1 MAGNTIMTAKNSFQ
15 KGILMDFSP
24 ENTSA
29 DSLTSALNATFVTFN
44 GNEGSLQNDM
54 GNGRVET
61 AYLPEGYVPVGSC
74 EFGDIIYIVSYNP
87 LIDKAQIGCFPSP
100 ERNLS
105 SDESG
110 QEPITIKSD
119 EFQENK
125 YVFYIFDDIYEG
137 DGYGTYKEAT
147 KDDIDWAGIE
157 SFIEIKKEIYDNYI
171 NSTKN
176 TPITNKYGDD
186 LNYIKVLTET
196 GKLKT
201 TSIKKILYKSNLNPG
216 DQYIVYYDESGD
228 MTKIT
233 DYNTTSKK
241 LNGLPKLLNIKV
253 VSIEDNGKMTV
264 LDSNVKWYDL
274 KNNENDEPK
283 NYFKFIPNEENNA
296 EKIDLDQYRSV
307 VSSAYNTYSSKVS
320 GKLALLIELE
330 KISGFSC
337 GWEALAS
344 NREITIQY
352 CTLPVGN
359 NPNEET
365 TWYTVFTEEE
375 GKVIWFRYDIE
386 PNNTG
391 NTINWSTPR
400 IYSKQNLPHEYDIY
414 FNYSWETN
422 DKNINPKY
430 SILTQSI
437 IENEN
442 GVNVNTLT
450 NDIRN
455 EIIIPNQ
462 YDELNPTPLHTF
474 GRLYKPENSDSYYLY
489 DDYIKGYL
497 NEPFEGKVISDL
509 IKDPNFN
516 DIENNWD
523 ITYNADQFKIE
534 NGIFKT
540 NSPDRGE
547 IRQTLSLKPD
557 CWYTVSFK
565 IRGWYIDGND
575 YNVDL
580 YIRNH
585 EDLLEEVIN
594 FNEQVFVD
602 GILANNT
609 TNENFKLNTSRNKVE
624 WKIPYT
630 NEEDY
635 NNSSQE
641 WVKHSFT
648 FKTKSTVSQSYE
660 LHIQQHFPEK
670 EAYIEI
676 TKIKF
681 EEIKFEEKIKITL
694 SGNPSNSN
702 ITTIQHVLEDGK
714 YQFANETIGNETV
727 EVGKYLLNATRGET
741 TADGYKY
748 YNNDKK
754 ITSVTI
760 SDDVIN
766 NTFKTQVRKK
776 LGTFVVPGNT
786 PNINYHY
793 KVCPAMPYGMLEEYT
808 IDDVIQLDKLGTT
821 NIQVKDWRYY
831 VYSNLLTLTWGLDA
845 YTEPGKEISEIIL
858 EFYDNCGICAAYHAN
873 NYNSYNGTFTVNIPL
888 DVKNQTLNNKTWEG
902 ENFVHLGKML
912 IGNIETDD
920 LGNKIPVYTKIDN
933 QYTTYKYNKEI
944 IGYSYESHTQK
955 KGNNIYFNDD
965 SGTLYS
971 NLLYLVKIIVKVE
984 NKLSTGEYIYNNKPL
999 IFYRWLWTN
1008 NMLNDFYQKVTDFDY
1023 IQPSLNLDLN
1033 CTYNTKISDDDGLI
1047 PWETSENIDQTVNL
1061 DNNLVSSYHLQNVNN
1076 SKLPNIKV
1084 TPEIYLANNYNTFK
1098 LDVDSFHDM
1107 NVSITFANDYV
1118 DNIPEQPI
1126 IKYYDKDIPGLS
1138 QILKNDK
1145 FKNKFEV
1152 SSELTSSQYAVD
1164 ITINKKFDYYELN
1177 KYGKLV

>member
-105 SDESG
+105 SDELG
-110 QEPITIKSD
+110 QESVTIKSD
-119 EFQENK
+119 DFQENN
-125 YVFYIFDDIYEG
+125 YVFYVFDDIYEG
-137 DGYGTYKEAT
+137 DGYGTYREAT
-147 KDDIDWAGIE
+147 EDEIDEVGKE
-157 SFIEIKKEIYDNYI
+157 SFIEIKKEKYDKYI
-171 NSTKN
+171 NSEQN
-176 TPITNKYGDD
+176 TPINNGDN
-186 LNYIKVLTET
+186 LYYIKVLTET

-216 DQYIVYYDESGD
+216 DQYVVYYDESGD

-233 DYNTTSKK
+233 DYETTSKK

-274 KNNENDEPK
+274 KNNENGEPK

-344 NREITIQY
+344 NREITIEY
-352 CTLPVGN
+352 CTLPVGD
-359 NPNEET
+359 NPKTET
-365 TWYTVFTEEE
+365 TWSTVFTEEE
-375 GKVIWFRYDIE
+375 GKVTWFRYKIE
-386 PNNTG
+386 STD
-391 NTINWSTPR
+391 WSEPKE
-400 IYSKQNLPHEYDIY
+400 YSEQNLPHIYNIY

-422 DKNINPKY
+422 NKNINPKY
-430 SILTQSI
+430 SILTYSA

-450 NDIRN
+450 NDIRKK
-455 EIIIPNQ
+455 IIIPNQ

-489 DDYIKGYL
+489 DDYIKTYL
-497 NEPFEGKVISDL
+497 HGDIS
-509 IKDPNFN
+509 
-516 DIENNWD
+516 
-523 ITYNADQFKIE
+523 
-534 NGIFKT
+534 G
-540 NSPDRGE
+540 
-547 IRQTLSLKPD
+547 
-557 CWYTVSFK
+557 
-565 IRGWYIDGND
+565 
-575 YNVDL
+575 
-580 YIRNH
+580 
-585 EDLLEEVIN
+585 
-594 FNEQVFVD
+594 
-602 GILANNT
+602 
-609 TNENFKLNTSRNKVE
+609 
-624 WKIPYT
+624 
-630 NEEDY
+630 
-635 NNSSQE
+635 
-641 WVKHSFT
+641 
-648 FKTKSTVSQSYE
+648 
-660 LHIQQHFPEK
+660 
-670 EAYIEI
+670 
-676 TKIKF
+676 KIK
-681 EEIKFEEKIKITL
+681 E
-694 SGNPSNSN
+694 SGNSLNSN
-702 ITTIQHVLEDGK
+702 ITTIQHVIENGE
-714 YQFANETIGNETV
+714 YQFGDEIIAKETI
-727 EVGKYLLNATRGET
+727 EVGKYLLNATRGKITVNENENKYE
-741 TADGYKY
+741 YKY
-748 YNNDKK
+748 YNNDKE
-754 ITSVTI
+754 IIPVTI

-845 YTEPGKEISEIIL
+845 YTEPGKEISEVIL

-902 ENFVHLGKML
+902 ENFVHLGKL
-912 IGNIETDD
+912 VLDNIAKDEF
-920 LGNKIPVYTKIDN
+920 NRRVPIYTRKDGEFIR
-933 QYTTYKYNKEI
+933 YKYNNEI
-944 IGYSYESHTQK
+944 IGYSYIEHTHK
-955 KGNNIYFNDD
+955 RGNTDYHYDD
-965 SGTLYS
+965 SGLLYS

-984 NKLSTGEYIYNNKPL
+984 NKLSTGEYIYNDKPL

-1008 NMLNDFYQKVTDFDY
+1008 SLLNDFYQKVTDFDY

-1033 CTYNTKISDDDGLI
+1033 CTYNTKTSDDDGLI
-1047 PWETSENIDQTVNL
+1047 PFTTTEIKKEIINVKDSLQTSQYIQNI
-1061 DNNLVSSYHLQNVNN
+1061 NN
-1076 SKLPNIKV
+1076 SQQPNVKL
-1084 TPEIYLANNYNTFK
+1084 TPQVYLVNNYNTFK
-1098 LDVDSFHDM
+1098 LNSDYFIDM
-1107 NVSITFANDYV
+1107 NVIISLANEYIE
-1118 DNIPEQPI
+1118 NTPEQPI
-1126 IKYYDKDIPGLS
+1126 IKYYDKTIPGLT
-1138 QILKNDK
+1138 QLFEKEKN
-1145 FKNKFEV
+1145 KNKFNLSTEIN
-1152 SSELTSSQYAVD
+1152 SSQYAVD
-1164 ITINKKFDYYELN
+1164 ITLSNKNNHYKLN

>member
-74 EFGDIIYIVSYNP
+74 EFGDIIYVVSYNP

-105 SDESG
+105 SDELG
-110 QEPITIKSD
+110 QEPVIITCDKFQNVTIKYYTIPPG
-119 EFQENK
+119 EKN
-125 YVFYIFDDIYEG
+125 YVE
-137 DGYGTYKEAT
+137 
-147 KDDIDWAGIE
+147 
-157 SFIEIKKEIYDNYI
+157 
-171 NSTKN
+171 STKERYETATGIKRDYDKLPTEIEYDEN
-176 TPITNKYGDD
+176 GFPKYSAIRVITP
-186 LNYIKVLTET
+186 T
-196 GKLKT
+196 GRLKT
-201 TSIKKILYKSNLNPG
+201 GSIKEILYKSNLNPG
-216 DQYIVYYDESGD
+216 DQYIITYSENSDL
-228 MTKIT
+228 TKVT
-233 DYNTTSKK
+233 DYETTFRK
-241 LNGLPKLLNIKV
+241 LNGLPKLLNVKV

-274 KNNENDEPK
+274 KNNTGGNPK
-283 NYFKFIPNEENNA
+283 NYFKFISHGKDNSETE
-296 EKIDLDQYRSV
+296 IDLDQHRSI
-307 VSSAYNTYSSKVS
+307 VSSAYNIYSSKVS

-337 GWEALAS
+337 GWEALTS
-344 NREITIQY
+344 DREIKTQY
-352 CTLPVGN
+352 CIL
-359 NPNEET
+359 NPTDTISSDTIWYNEFKDVENIK
-365 TWYTVFTEEE
+365 EEITN
-375 GKVIWFRYDIE
+375 GIIWFRYDIE
-386 PNNTG
+386 PNNTDD
-391 NTINWSTPR
+391 TINWSTPR
-400 IYSKQNLPHEYDIY
+400 IYSEQNLPHEYDIY

-422 DKNINPKY
+422 NKNINPKY
-430 SILTQSI
+430 SILTQSV
-437 IENEN
+437 IEDEN
-442 GVNVNTLT
+442 GINVNTLT
-450 NDIRN
+450 NDIRK

-462 YDELNPTPLHTF
+462 YDELNPAPLHTF

-489 DDYIKGYL
+489 DNYIKGYL

-516 DIENNWD
+516 DIENNWN
-523 ITYNADQFKIE
+523 IIYNEGQFEIE

-547 IRQTLSLKPD
+547 IQQILSLKPD

-565 IRGWYIDGND
+565 IRGWYDNKDDEDG

-580 YIRNH
+580 YIRNP
-585 EDLLEEVIN
+585 DDTLDEVIN

-602 GILANNT
+602 GILFKG
-609 TNENFKLNTSRNKVE
+609 TNENFKLNTNRNRVE
-624 WKIPYT
+624 WNLPYT
-630 NEEDY
+630 NEEEY
-635 NNSSQE
+635 NSSQE

-648 FKTKSTVSQSYE
+648 FKTKPVVSQQYRLHFQQYFPKKESYS
-660 LHIQQHFPEK
+660 
-670 EAYIEI
+670 EI
-676 TKIKF
+676 TQIKF

-702 ITTIQHVLEDGK
+702 ITTIHHVIEDGK

-727 EVGKYLLNATRGET
+727 EVGKYLLNATRGEVLT
-741 TADGYKY
+741 DGYKY
-748 YNNDKK
+748 YNNNRE
-754 ITSVTI
+754 IIPVTI

-776 LGTFVVPGNT
+776 LRTFVVPGNT

-845 YTEPGKEISEIIL
+845 YTEPGKEVSEVIL

-920 LGNKIPVYTKIDN
+920 LGKKIPVYTKIDN
-933 QYTTYKYNKEI
+933 QSTTYKYNNEI
-944 IGYSYESHTQK
+944 IGYSYESHNQK

-984 NKLSTGEYIYNNKPL
+984 NKLSTGEYVYNNKPL

-1047 PWETSENIDQTVNL
+1047 PWETSENIDQTINL